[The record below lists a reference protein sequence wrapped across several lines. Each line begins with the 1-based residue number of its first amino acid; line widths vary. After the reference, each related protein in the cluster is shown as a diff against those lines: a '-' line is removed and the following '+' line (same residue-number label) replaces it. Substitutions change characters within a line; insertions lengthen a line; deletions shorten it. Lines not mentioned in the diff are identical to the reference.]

1 MGEETL
7 GTVVLMVGTVAL
19 LDAEITTL
27 GQSVNPKDTHVMTCI
42 GIIMLFT

>member
-7 GTVVLMVGTVAL
+7 GTVVLVVGTVAL

-27 GQSVNPKDTHVMTCI
+27 GQSVNTKDIHITTRIRICY
-42 GIIMLFT
+42 